1 MDKFDKVLFGILVL
15 SFIIFISAL
24 IIDIAN
30 YNLEAPFSINSLTG
44 DLTPADRVKENQ
56 IKVYEDRVVIEIPN
70 AKWAKFAPTDSM
82 TPFLNEN
89 SNAIQII
96 PENEDQIEVGDI
108 VSYES
113 FAGQTR
119 GLIIIHRIIEKNIDE
134 EGVYFIA
141 KGDNN
146 LQPDPEKIR
155 FNQIKRVLVGVIY

>member
-15 SFIIFISAL
+15 SFIVFIGAL

-30 YNLEAPFSINSLTG
+30 YNLETPLSINSLTE
-44 DLTPADRVKENQ
+44 DFTPSDRIKENQ

-70 AKWAKFAPTDSM
+70 AKWAKFVPTDSM
-82 TPFLNEN
+82 TPLLNEN

-96 PENEDQIEVGDI
+96 PETEDQVEVGDI

-155 FNQIKRVLVGVIY
+155 FSQIKRVLVGVIY